1 MAREFITLECTEAKA
16 EGKPPSRYISSRN
29 KKSLNTPNRL
39 EKVKYNPH
47 LRRRTLHREIK

>member
-1 MAREFITLECTEAKA
+1 MAREFITIECTEAKA